1 MTCRTS
7 QSESEFDFICNKCY
21 PFFSHFY
28 RHLNAVHGMDD
39 VATVQI
45 RIQMQVVFQL
55 EIQLQK
61 EKDRLQAMMH
71 HLQLSKEL
79 ASTLN
84 HRLQNSH
91 ENDLAKKKS
100 NGEVLMENSL
110 AHQNSVDAHQSRQQ
124 SPSSHLTS
132 RIRSPINSLGPIRRR
147 ITDKSSLSLSGE
159 LLT

>member
-1 MTCRTS
+1 MTCRTL
-7 QSESEFDFICNKCY
+7 QSELELDFSSSAVINTL
-21 PFFSHFY
+21 FLFH

-71 HLQLSKEL
+71 HLQMSKEL

-84 HRLQNSH
+84 HRLHNSH
-91 ENDLAKKKS
+91 ENELAKKKS
-100 NGEVLMENSL
+100 NGEVLLENSL
-110 AHQNSVDAHQSRQQ
+110 GHQNSIDAHQSRQQ